1 MLKPEN
7 RLKKVRDFNL
17 LLKYGRWIKGQ
28 FIDLNYLFLAKQRE
42 NFPKKVDLDEFA
54 MQLKVAFAVGLK
66 ISKSAVKR
74 NRLRRQIREVVRL
87 LIKSKRILTGYYL
100 LFVARTGS
108 LNKNYAEI
116 SQEIEFLLHKAK
128 ILK

>member
-17 LLKYGRWIKGQ
+17 LLKQGQWIKGG
-28 FIDLNYLFLAKQRE
+28 FIDLNYLFLANKSDF
-42 NFPKKVDLDEFA
+42 FPKKVDIHEFSS
-54 MQLKVAFAVGLK
+54 QLKVAFAVGLK
-66 ISKSAVKR
+66 ISKIAVKR

-87 LIKSKRILTGYYL
+87 LIKSNKIPKGYYL
-100 LFVARTGS
+100 LFVVRVGS

-116 SQEIEFLLHKAK
+116 SQEIEFLLKKAR
-128 ILK
+128 ILT

>member
-17 LLKYGRWIKGQ
+17 LLKHGRWIKGG
-28 FIDLNYLFLAKQRE
+28 FVDLNYLFLANKS
-42 NFPKKVDLDEFA
+42 NLFPKKADALEFGQ
-54 MQLKVAFAVGLK
+54 QLKVAFAVGLK

-87 LIKSKRILTGYYL
+87 FIKSKRIPNGYYL
-100 LFVARTGS
+100 LFVARAGS
-108 LNKNYAEI
+108 LSKSYAEI
-116 SQEIEFLLHKAK
+116 SQEIEFLLKKSK